1 MNGYNHCLITL
12 FLAEHA
18 QIENASRFRDFT
30 ILEMLGMLQRAIDRL
45 EILEAP
51 NRETGIPSEYQF

>member
-1 MNGYNHCLITL
+1 MNGRNHCLITL
-12 FLAEHA
+12 FPTEQAR
-18 QIENASRFRDFT
+18 IENAGRFRDFT

-51 NRETGIPSEYQF
+51 NRETGIPSEYQL